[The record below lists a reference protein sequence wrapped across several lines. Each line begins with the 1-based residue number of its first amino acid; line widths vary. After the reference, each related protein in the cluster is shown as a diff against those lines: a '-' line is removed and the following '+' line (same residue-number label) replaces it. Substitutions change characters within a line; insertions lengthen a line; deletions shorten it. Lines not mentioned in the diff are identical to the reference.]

1 MHVSQIADERVE
13 DVNEYLKE
21 GQEIQ
26 VRLID
31 IDKQGRVKLSI
42 KEV

>member
-1 MHVSQIADERVE
+1 MSQIADERVE